1 MSVINFV
8 PIMGRVAL
16 RYEKVESIG
25 NILVPETAQGTAT
38 QGKVW
43 EVLAVPTDTTILS
56 VGDRVYLTAEGQGQ
70 IMKIDDIDV
79 LLVQMHQIVGK
90 QAHKPSVVVL

>member
-1 MSVINFV
+1 MNVINFV

-16 RYEKVESIG
+16 RYEKVNAI
-25 NILVPETAQGTAT
+25 NDILVPETAQGAAM
-38 QGKVW
+38 QGKLW
-43 EVLAVPTDTTILS
+43 EVLAVPPDTTILS

-70 IMKIDDIDV
+70 IMKIDDVDV

-90 QAHKPSVVVL
+90 QAHKPTSLAL